1 MQRCQQCCLASRTP
15 FRLHFVVHAWRRI
28 GVGQVQWIGFRSMM
42 YWFGYGSLR
51 ISPLLLQASS
61 KMPEIGVPAMPA
73 DAVPMGW
80 TSVFYLFC
88 CHRFCLVFWQSL
100 HNKYQSFNGEEWKEK
115 KGKTNDLL
123 NWGEISVSYR
133 CLISFSSCLLLP
145 MFATIRKYLPTCSVE
160 RPVNRFGR
168 RYVAPDFL
176 EWFSWTCHAPS

>member
-1 MQRCQQCCLASRTP
+1 MLLYVSGLFKIDHAISFARMIVLAPNFGGPSWRAYSFHRHVFMQRCQQCCLASRTP

-28 GVGQVQWIGFRSMM
+28 GVGQVQWIGFCSIM

-100 HNKYQSFNGEEWKEK
+100 HNKYQSLNGEEWKEK
-115 KGKTNDLL
+115 K
-123 NWGEISVSYR
+123 
-133 CLISFSSCLLLP
+133 
-145 MFATIRKYLPTCSVE
+145 RKDE
-160 RPVNRFGR
+160 
-168 RYVAPDFL
+168 
-176 EWFSWTCHAPS
+176 